1 MSVKHRYADDVDY
14 SEYEPKI
21 KKLLDTH
28 IQSDNVV
35 QVVAPV
41 NILDPKFTKKLSDDK
56 RGYDARGKAASADS
70 IAHALKKTVTE
81 KMDEDPAFYEKFSK
95 MIQDVIDR
103 FQAGKISED
112 EYFSKVQSLQDD
124 FKSKRRDDVPEEI
137 SENEDAAAYYGVAL
151 SAFVYC
157 GKCDAA
163 EARRIAA
170 KMALFTVES
179 FEKHHKIQFWND
191 TDAQNRVRNELDDF
205 LFDEIQVRERFG
217 WSNDDI
223 DSLED
228 KIMNVARR
236 RSHE

>member
-1 MSVKHRYADDVDY
+1 MRRKQG
-14 SEYEPKI
+14 E
-21 KKLLDTH
+21 LL
-28 IQSDNVV
+28 QRW
-35 QVVAPV
+35 
-41 NILDPKFTKKLSDDK
+41 LCLRLS
-56 RGYDARGKAASADS
+56 
-70 IAHALKKTVTE
+70 
-81 KMDEDPAFYEKFSK
+81 
-95 MIQDVIDR
+95 
-103 FQAGKISED
+103 
-112 EYFSKVQSLQDD
+112 
-124 FKSKRRDDVPEEI
+124 
-137 SENEDAAAYYGVAL
+137 
-151 SAFVYC
+151 
-157 GKCDAA
+157 AA

-217 WSNDDI
+217 WSNNDI